1 METRVTTIPKKEEIV
16 NNFVMLLSMKR
27 STFAFYLSFC

>member
-16 NNFVMLLSMKR
+16 NNFVKLVSMKR
-27 STFAFYLSFC
+27 NTFAFYLSFC